1 MTDICRKIE
10 LGRHG
15 SIPEV
20 KVEWT
25 PPAIYYR
32 TSSLVV
38 NAEICAP
45 EELLDQAWAAV
56 QECTLTALGV
66 ATLAGLAT
74 GPAAAIPLFQ
84 SSFKTCVLAKIGD
97 LAKDIKSAISTEQKA
112 NEDWHK

>member
-1 MTDICRKIE
+1 MADICRKIE

-20 KVEWT
+20 KAEWT

-45 EELLDQAWAAV
+45 EGLLDEVWESV
-56 QECTLTALGV
+56 QGCALTALGV

-74 GPAAAIPLFQ
+74 GPTTAIPTFQ
-84 SSFKTCVLAKIGD
+84 SAFKACVLAKLGD
-97 LAKDIKSAISTEQKA
+97 LAKGIKSAISTEQKA